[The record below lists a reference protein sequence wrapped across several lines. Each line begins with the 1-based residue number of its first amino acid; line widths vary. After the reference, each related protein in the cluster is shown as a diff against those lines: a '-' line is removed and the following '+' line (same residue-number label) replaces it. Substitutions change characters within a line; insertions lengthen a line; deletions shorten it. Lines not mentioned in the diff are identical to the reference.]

1 MSIRRK
7 LAIFVVLL
15 TVIPMCI
22 LLLASHFAF
31 NKQIALNEKTYL
43 NIAMKTARNSMFS
56 RAQGLRQTGM
66 VLAQSPSFQNL
77 ILDKDTK
84 GLDTALE
91 SIKLNCPYTDYAV
104 IVNKNN
110 ELLAELSP
118 SMVYD
123 ENSRLGV
130 LLNKACLNKEPIFS
144 EEVLTLDNLF
154 LPNSAE
160 YNQYMVEIKRPRT
173 NDKDYLDKAL
183 MGTTVVPII
192 SKADGEAVIGSL
204 ILGDVANH
212 DDYFPRYYTD
222 YVKESY
228 LAISVDG
235 IRITSNINAESGGR
249 YVGSRAPEGEE
260 INAEGEH
267 KYFGKVKI
275 GDEEHIFLDQI
286 ITNYSGEEVAMIGVG
301 IPESRFLAIVAD
313 NNKVV
318 VTVTLLCLIFMLI
331 AGNWLAAKMAEP
343 IVKAT
348 NEAKALGAN
357 SLNRAHYRDFATKD
371 EGIILLETF
380 KDISHDLQMK
390 ELARE
395 EALQQLYV
403 EHNKQKALAAQLL
416 TMNEKLEKTVT
427 ERTRHLQSAVEEL
440 HKVDVAKSQFMGNIS
455 HELRT
460 PLNAIMGASE
470 ILRDN
475 ILGNLN
481 AKQSKYVESIYSSG
495 EHLLQLINDILDIS
509 KIATGK
515 MSLNLE
521 KFYIRDVVQQVVNNV
536 NSYIGK
542 KHLDISLVV
551 IPEDFSLQADIQKIK
566 QIFYNLLSNAV
577 KFTPDGGKIKIEI
590 YKREDVMEAIVK
602 DTGIGIAEK
611 DLDRVFI
618 EFEQVDSSYCRQYE
632 GTGLGLPLVKKL
644 VELHSGEVCLKS
656 KLGIG
661 TEFMLTIPLEQELL
675 KNKNKE

>member
-1 MSIRRK
+1 
-7 LAIFVVLL
+7 
-15 TVIPMCI
+15 MCI

-31 NKQIALNEKTYL
+31 NKQIELNEKTYL
-43 NIAMKTARNSMFS
+43 NIAMKTARNSMFN

-66 VLAQSPSFQNL
+66 VLAQSPSFQKL
-77 ILDKDTK
+77 IEQRDEK
-84 GLDTALE
+84 GLINALDT
-91 SIKLNCPYTDYAV
+91 IKINCPYADYVV
-104 IVNKNN
+104 IVGKDD
-110 ELLAELSP
+110 ELLAKLEL
-118 SMVYD
+118 SMVYQKK
-123 ENSRLGV
+123 SRLGI
-130 LLNKACLNKEPIFS
+130 LLDDARLAKTPIFS
-144 EEVLTLDNLF
+144 EEVLALNQLF
-154 LPNSAE
+154 SQNSLE
-160 YNQYMVEIKRPRT
+160 YNEYIVAIKQPK
-173 NDKDYLDKAL
+173 DKEKGYLDKAL
-183 MGTTVVPII
+183 MGTTIVPIV
-192 SKADGEAVIGSL
+192 SKADSSTVIGSI

-235 IRITSNINAESGGR
+235 IRITSNINAERGGH
-249 YVGSRAPEGEE
+249 YTGSRAPEGEE
-260 INAEGEH
+260 ISEEGVH
-267 KYFGKVKI
+267 KYFGEVKI
-275 GDEEHIFLDQI
+275 GNEAHIFLDQI

-301 IPESRFLAIVAD
+301 IPEGRFLKIISD
-313 NNKVV
+313 NNRMVLFV
-318 VTVTLLCLIFMLI
+318 SVLCLAIMII
-331 AGNWLAAKMAEP
+331 AGNWLAAKMADP

-357 SLNRAHYRDFATKD
+357 SLNREHYKKFNTKD
-371 EGIILLETF
+371 EGVILLETF
-380 KDISHDLQMK
+380 KDISHDLQRK
-390 ELARE
+390 AQDRE
-395 EALQQLYV
+395 ETLHQLYI

-416 TMNEKLEKTVT
+416 TLNEKLEKTVT
-427 ERTRHLQSAVEEL
+427 ERTGHLQRALEEL

-460 PLNAIMGASE
+460 PLNAIMGAAE

-475 ILGNLN
+475 ILGSLN
-481 AKQSKYVESIYSSG
+481 VKQKKYVESIYSSG

-521 KFYIRDVVQQVVNNV
+521 KFYIKNAVQPVVNNV

-542 KHLDISLVV
+542 KHLNILLTINPDDFLVV
-551 IPEDFSLQADIQKIK
+551 ADVHKIR

-577 KFTPDGGKIKIEI
+577 KFTPEGGKVIIEI

-602 DTGIGIAEK
+602 DTGIGIAEE
-611 DLDRVFI
+611 DLERIFI

-644 VELHSGEVCLKS
+644 VELHGGEVCLKS
-656 KLGIG
+656 KLGVG
-661 TEFMLTIPLEQELL
+661 TEVMFTIPLQQSLL
-675 KNKNKE
+675 KNNYNA

>member
-31 NKQIALNEKTYL
+31 NKQIVLNEKTYL

-77 ILDKDTK
+77 ILKRDTQ
-84 GLDTALE
+84 GLDTALD

-104 IVNKNN
+104 IVDKNN
-110 ELLAELSP
+110 ELLAQLSP

-130 LLNKACLNKEPIFS
+130 LLDEARLNKEPIFS
-144 EEVLTLDNLF
+144 EEALTLDNLF
-154 LPNSAE
+154 LPNSLE
-160 YNQYMVEIKRPRT
+160 YTQYLVEIKQPRA
-173 NDKDYLDKAL
+173 NEKNYLDKAL

-192 SKADGEAVIGSL
+192 SKTDNETVIGSL

-260 INAEGEH
+260 INEEGEH
-267 KYFGKVKI
+267 KYFGKDKI
-275 GDEEHIFLDQI
+275 GNEEHIFLDQI

-301 IPESRFLAIVAD
+301 IPESRFLAIVSD

-331 AGNWLAAKMAEP
+331 AGNCLAAKMAEP
-343 IVKAT
+343 IVNAT

-357 SLNRAHYRDFATKD
+357 SLNREHYRDFDTKD

-390 ELARE
+390 ERARE
-395 EALQQLYV
+395 EALHQLNI
-403 EHNKQKALAAQLL
+403 EHDKQKALAAQLL

-475 ILGNLN
+475 ILGDLN
-481 AKQSKYVESIYSSG
+481 EKQSKYVESIYSSG

-521 KFYIRDVVQQVVNNV
+521 KFYIREVVQQVVNNV

-551 IPEDFSLQADIQKIK
+551 IPEDFYVQADIQKIK

-577 KFTPDGGKIKIEI
+577 KFTPDGGKVKIEI

-611 DLDRVFI
+611 DLERVFI

-644 VELHSGEVCLKS
+644 VELHGGEVCLKS
-656 KLGIG
+656 KLGVG

-675 KNKNKE
+675 KNKNKA

>member
-7 LAIFVVLL
+7 LTIFVVLL

-31 NKQIALNEKTYL
+31 NKQIELNEKTYL
-43 NIAMKTARNSMFS
+43 NIAMKTARNSMFN

-66 VLAQSPSFQNL
+66 VLAQSPSFQKL
-77 ILDKDTK
+77 IDKRDEK
-84 GLDTALE
+84 GLDNALDT
-91 SIKLNCPYTDYAV
+91 IKINCPYADYAV
-104 IVNKNN
+104 IVGPHN
-110 ELLAELSP
+110 ELLAKLSP
-118 SMVYD
+118 SMVYQK
-123 ENSRLGV
+123 NSRFGI
-130 LLNKACLNKEPIFS
+130 LLDNVHQAKKAIFS
-144 EEVLTLDNLF
+144 KEVFALNQLF
-154 LPNSAE
+154 LPNSLE
-160 YNQYMVEIKRPRT
+160 YNEYIVAIKKPKVKE
-173 NDKDYLDKAL
+173 KDYLDKAL
-183 MGTTVVPII
+183 MGTTIVPIV
-192 SKADGEAVIGSL
+192 SKADGSTVIGSI

-212 DDYFPRYYTD
+212 DDYFPQYYTD

-235 IRITSNINAESGGR
+235 IRITSNINAESGGH
-249 YVGSRAPEGEE
+249 YTGSRAPEGEE
-260 INAEGEH
+260 ISEDGVH
-267 KYFGKVKI
+267 KYFGEVEI
-275 GDEEHIFLDQI
+275 GDEVHIFLDQI

-301 IPESRFLAIVAD
+301 IPEGRFLTIISD
-313 NNKVV
+313 NNRMVLFV
-318 VTVTLLCLIFMLI
+318 SLLCLVIMII
-331 AGNWLAAKMAEP
+331 AGNWLAAKMADP

-357 SLNRAHYRDFATKD
+357 SLNREHYKNFNTKD
-371 EGIILLETF
+371 EGVILLETF
-380 KDISHDLQMK
+380 KDISHDLQRK
-390 ELARE
+390 EQDRE
-395 EALQQLYV
+395 ETLQQLYI

-416 TMNEKLEKTVT
+416 TMNEKLEKIVA
-427 ERTRHLQSAVEEL
+427 ERTGHLQRALEEL
-440 HKVDVAKSQFMGNIS
+440 HKVDAAKSQFMGNIS

-460 PLNAIMGASE
+460 PLNAIMGAAE

-475 ILGNLN
+475 ILGSLN
-481 AKQSKYVESIYSSG
+481 IKQNKYVESIYSSG

-521 KFYIRDVVQQVVNNV
+521 KFYIKNAVQSIVNNV

-542 KHLDISLVV
+542 KHLNISLTINPDDFLVV
-551 IPEDFSLQADIQKIK
+551 ADVHKIR

-577 KFTPDGGKIKIEI
+577 KFTPEGGTIIIEI

-602 DTGIGIAEK
+602 DTGIGIAEE
-611 DLDRVFI
+611 DLERVFI

-644 VELHSGEVCLKS
+644 VELHGGEVCLKS
-656 KLGIG
+656 KLGVG
-661 TEFMLTIPLEQELL
+661 TEVMFTIPLEQSLL
-675 KNKNKE
+675 KNNYNA

>member
-7 LAIFVVLL
+7 LAVFVVLL

-31 NKQIALNEKTYL
+31 DKQIKLNEKTYL
-43 NIAMKTARNSMFS
+43 NVAIKTALNSMVS
-56 RAQGLRQTGM
+56 RTQGLSQTGM
-66 VLAQSPSFQNL
+66 VLSQSPAFQKL
-77 ILDKDTK
+77 IQQRDTK
-84 GLDTALE
+84 GLDSALA
-91 SIKLNCPYTDYAV
+91 SIKSNFTYTDYAI
-104 IVNKNN
+104 IVDENNK
-110 ELLAELSP
+110 LLAQLSP
-118 SMVYD
+118 SMIYNKD
-123 ENSRLGV
+123 SRLGALV
-130 LLNKACLNKEPIFS
+130 NEARVGKKTIFS

-154 LPNSAE
+154 LPDSLE
-160 YNQYMVEIKRPRT
+160 YSEYIVTIKQPRE
-173 NDKDYLDKAL
+173 NDKRFLNKAL
-183 MGTTVVPII
+183 MGTTIVPII
-192 SKADGEAVIGSL
+192 DKDNDNTVIGSL

-235 IRITSNINAESGGR
+235 IRITSNINAESGGH

-260 INAEGEH
+260 LSKEGEH
-267 KYFGKVKI
+267 KYFGRTQI
-275 GDEEHIFLDQI
+275 GNEDHIFLDQI

-301 IPESRFLAIVAD
+301 IPESRFLAIVSD

-348 NEAKALGAN
+348 NEAKILGAN
-357 SLNRAHYRDFATKD
+357 SLNRANYRDFGTKD
-371 EGIILLETF
+371 EGVILLETF
-380 KDISHDLQMK
+380 KDISYELQMK

-395 EALQQLYV
+395 EALQQLNI
-403 EHNKQKALAAQLL
+403 EHDKQKALAEQLL
-416 TMNEKLEKTVT
+416 TMNEKLEKTVA
-427 ERTRHLQSAVEEL
+427 ERTHHLLSAVEEL
-440 HKVDVAKSQFMGNIS
+440 HKVDVAKSEFMGNIS

-470 ILRDN
+470 ILREN

-481 AKQSKYVESIYSSG
+481 EKQGKYVESIYSSG

-521 KFYIRDVVQQVVNNV
+521 TFYIQDVAQQVVNNV

-551 IPEDFSLQADIQKIK
+551 SPEDFLVQADIQKIK

-577 KFTPDGGKIKIEI
+577 KFTPDGGKVKVEI
-590 YKREDVMEAIVK
+590 YKREDVMEVIVK
-602 DTGIGIAEK
+602 DTGIGIAAK

-618 EFEQVDSSYCRQYE
+618 EFEQVDSSSCRQYE

-644 VELHSGEVCLKS
+644 VELHGGEVCLKS
-656 KLGIG
+656 ELGVG
-661 TEFMLTIPLEQELL
+661 TEFMFTIPLEQEPLR
-675 KNKNKE
+675 NKNKA

>member
-7 LAIFVVLL
+7 LTIFVVLL

-43 NIAMKTARNSMFS
+43 NIAMKTARNSMFN

-66 VLAQSPSFQNL
+66 VLAQASSFQNL
-77 ILDKDTK
+77 LEQRDEK
-84 GLDTALE
+84 GLAVALD
-91 SIKLNCPYTDYAV
+91 SIKTNCPYADYAV
-104 IVNKNN
+104 IVGPNN
-110 ELLAELSP
+110 ELLAKLSP
-118 SMVYD
+118 SMVYYKD
-123 ENSRLGV
+123 SRLGI
-130 LLNKACLNKEPIFS
+130 LLNQAKLEKKTIFS
-144 EEVLTLDNLF
+144 EEVFALDKLF
-154 LPNSAE
+154 LANSLE
-160 YNQYMVEIKRPRT
+160 YNEYLVAIKTPRAKET
-173 NDKDYLDKAL
+173 DYLDKAL
-183 MGTTVVPII
+183 MGTTIVPII
-192 SKADGEAVIGSL
+192 SKDSRNKVIGNI

-212 DDYFPRYYTD
+212 DDYFPQYYTD

-235 IRITSNINAESGGR
+235 IRITSNINAESGGH
-249 YVGSRAPEGEE
+249 YIGSRAPEGEE
-260 INAEGEH
+260 ITEEGEH
-267 KYFGKVKI
+267 QYFGKVKI
-275 GDEEHIFLDQI
+275 GKEDHIFLDQI
-286 ITNYSGEEVAMIGVG
+286 ITNYSGEEIAMIGVG
-301 IPESRFLAIVAD
+301 IPEERFLAIISD
-313 NNKVV
+313 NNRMVLFV
-318 VTVTLLCLIFMLI
+318 SLVCLAIMI
-331 AGNWLAAKMAEP
+331 TAGNWLAAKMAEP

-357 SLNRAHYRDFATKD
+357 SLKRKNYKDFDTRD

-380 KDISHDLQMK
+380 KDISHDLQEK
-390 ELARE
+390 EQDRE
-395 EALQQLYV
+395 EALQQLHI
-403 EHNKQKALAAQLL
+403 EHNKQKALAGQLL
-416 TMNEKLEKTVT
+416 TMNEKLERTVA
-427 ERTRHLQSAVEEL
+427 ERTSHLQRAVEEL
-440 HKVDVAKSQFMGNIS
+440 HKVDVAKSQFLGNIS

-460 PLNAIMGASE
+460 PLNAIIGSAE

-475 ILGNLN
+475 ILGKLN
-481 AKQSKYVESIYSSG
+481 EKQVKYVESIYSSG

-521 KFYIRDVVQQVVNNV
+521 KFYIRDVVQQVVNNI

-542 KHLDISLVV
+542 KHLDVSLII
-551 IPEDFSLQADIQKIK
+551 IPDDFPVQADVQKVK

-577 KFTPDGGKIKIEI
+577 KFTPDGGKVIVEI

-611 DLDRVFI
+611 DLERVFI

-644 VELHSGEVCLKS
+644 VELHGGEVCLKS
-656 KLGIG
+656 ELGIG
-661 TEFMLTIPLEQELL
+661 TNVVFTIPLTQEQI
-675 KNKNKE
+675 KTTNSI

>member
-1 MSIRRK
+1 MSIRKK
-7 LAIFVVLL
+7 LAVFVVLL

-31 NKQIALNEKTYL
+31 NKQIVLNEKTYL
-43 NIAMKTARNSMFS
+43 NIAMKTARNSMFN

-66 VLAQSPSFQNL
+66 VLAQSPSFQKL
-77 ILDKDTK
+77 IQERNEKDLK
-84 GLDTALE
+84 VALN
-91 SIKLNCPYTDYAV
+91 SIKLNCPYADYAV
-104 IVNKNN
+104 IVGPKN
-110 ELLAELSP
+110 EVLAKLEP
-118 SMVYD
+118 SMVYY

-130 LLNKACLNKEPIFS
+130 LLDNATREKKVIFS
-144 EEVLTLDNLF
+144 EEVIDLNKLF
-154 LPNSAE
+154 LPNSLE
-160 YNQYMVEIKRPRT
+160 YNEYIVAIKQPRAKE
-173 NDKDYLDKAL
+173 NDYLNKAL
-183 MGTTVVPII
+183 MGTNIVPII
-192 SKADGEAVIGSL
+192 SKDDGDTVIGSL

-228 LAISVDG
+228 LAISVAG
-235 IRITSNINAESGGR
+235 IRITSNINAESGGH
-249 YVGSRAPEGEE
+249 YIGSRAPEGEE
-260 INAEGEH
+260 ISEEGEQ

-275 GDEEHIFLDQI
+275 GKEDHIFLDQI

-301 IPESRFLAIVAD
+301 IPESRFLAIVSD

-348 NEAKALGAN
+348 NEAKILGAN
-357 SLNRAHYRDFATKD
+357 SLNRAQYRDLGTKD
-371 EGIILLETF
+371 EGVILLETF
-380 KDISHDLQMK
+380 KDISCELQMK

-395 EALQQLYV
+395 EALQQLNI
-403 EHNKQKALAAQLL
+403 EHDKQKALAEQLL
-416 TMNEKLEKTVT
+416 AMNEKLEKTVA
-427 ERTRHLQSAVEEL
+427 ERTHHLLSAVEEL
-440 HKVDVAKSQFMGNIS
+440 HKVDVAKSEFMGNIS

-470 ILRDN
+470 ILREN
-475 ILGNLN
+475 ILGDLN
-481 AKQSKYVESIYSSG
+481 KKQSNYVESIYSSG

-521 KFYIRDVVQQVVNNV
+521 AFYIQYVAQQVVNNV

-542 KHLDISLVV
+542 KHLDILLVV
-551 IPEDFSLQADIQKIK
+551 SPEDFLVQADIQKIK

-577 KFTPDGGKIKIEI
+577 KFTPDGGKVEVKI
-590 YKREDVMEAIVK
+590 YKREDVMEVIVK
-602 DTGIGIAEK
+602 DTGIGIATK

-618 EFEQVDSSYCRQYE
+618 EFEQVDSSSCRQYE

-644 VELHSGEVCLKS
+644 VELHGGEVCLKS
-656 KLGIG
+656 ELGVG
-661 TEFMLTIPLEQELL
+661 TEFMFTIPLEQEHL
-675 KNKNKE
+675 KNKNKA

>member
-7 LAIFVVLL
+7 LTIFVVLL

-43 NIAMKTARNSMFS
+43 NIAMKTARNSMFN

-66 VLAQSPSFQNL
+66 VLAQASSFQNL
-77 ILDKDTK
+77 LEQRDEK
-84 GLDTALE
+84 GLAMALE
-91 SIKLNCPYTDYAV
+91 SIKTNCPYADYAV
-104 IVNKNN
+104 IVGQNN
-110 ELLAELSP
+110 ELLAKLSP
-118 SMVYD
+118 SMVYYKD
-123 ENSRLGV
+123 SRLGV
-130 LLNKACLNKEPIFS
+130 LLNQAKLEKKTIFS
-144 EEVLTLDNLF
+144 EEVFALDKLF
-154 LPNSAE
+154 LVNSLE
-160 YNQYMVEIKRPRT
+160 YNEYLVAIKTPRAQET
-173 NDKDYLDKAL
+173 DYLDKAL
-183 MGTTVVPII
+183 MGTTIIPII
-192 SKADGEAVIGSL
+192 SKDSRNKVIGNI

-212 DDYFPRYYTD
+212 DDYFPQYYTD

-228 LAISVDG
+228 LAISIDG
-235 IRITSNINAESGGR
+235 IRITSNINAESGGH
-249 YVGSRAPEGEE
+249 YIGSRAPEGEE
-260 INAEGEH
+260 ITEEGEH

-275 GDEEHIFLDQI
+275 GNEEHIFLDQI
-286 ITNYSGEEVAMIGVG
+286 ITNYSGEEIAMIGVG
-301 IPESRFLAIVAD
+301 IPEERFLAIISD
-313 NNKVV
+313 NNRMVLFV
-318 VTVTLLCLIFMLI
+318 SLICLAIMII
-331 AGNWLAAKMAEP
+331 AGNWLADKMAEP
-343 IVKAT
+343 IVNAT

-357 SLNRAHYRDFATKD
+357 SLNRAHYREFDTKD

-390 ELARE
+390 EMARE
-395 EALQQLYV
+395 EALQQLNI
-403 EHNKQKALAAQLL
+403 EHDKQKALAAQLL

-427 ERTRHLQSAVEEL
+427 ERTRHLQNAVEEL

-481 AKQSKYVESIYSSG
+481 EKQSKYVESIYSSG

-521 KFYIRDVVQQVVNNV
+521 KFYIRDVVQQVVNNI

-551 IPEDFSLQADIQKIK
+551 IPEDFYIQADTQKIK

-577 KFTPDGGKIKIEI
+577 KFTPDGGKVKVEI

-644 VELHSGEVCLKS
+644 VELHGGEVCLKS
-656 KLGIG
+656 KLGVG

-675 KNKNKE
+675 KNKNKA

>member
-7 LAIFVVLL
+7 LTIFVVLL

-31 NKQIALNEKTYL
+31 NKQIELNEKTYL
-43 NIAMKTARNSMFS
+43 NIAMKTARNSMLN

-66 VLAQSPSFQNL
+66 VLAQSPSFQKL
-77 ILDKDTK
+77 IEQRDEK
-84 GLDTALE
+84 GLINALDT
-91 SIKLNCPYTDYAV
+91 IKINCPYADYVV
-104 IVNKNN
+104 IVGKDD
-110 ELLAELSP
+110 ELLAKLEP
-118 SMVYD
+118 SMVYQKK
-123 ENSRLGV
+123 SRLGI
-130 LLNKACLNKEPIFS
+130 LLDDARLAKTPIFS
-144 EEVLTLDNLF
+144 EEVLTLNQLF
-154 LPNSAE
+154 SQNSLE
-160 YNQYMVEIKRPRT
+160 YNEYIVAIKQPK
-173 NDKDYLDKAL
+173 DKEKDYLDKAL
-183 MGTTVVPII
+183 MGTTIVPIV
-192 SKADGEAVIGSL
+192 SKADSSTVIGSI

-235 IRITSNINAESGGR
+235 IRITSNINAESGGH
-249 YVGSRAPEGEE
+249 YIGSRAPEGEE
-260 INAEGEH
+260 ISEEGVH
-267 KYFGKVKI
+267 KYFGEVKI
-275 GDEEHIFLDQI
+275 GNEAHIFLDQI

-301 IPESRFLAIVAD
+301 IPEGRFLTIISD
-313 NNKVV
+313 NNRMVLFV
-318 VTVTLLCLIFMLI
+318 SLLCLAIMII
-331 AGNWLAAKMAEP
+331 AGNWLAAKMADP
-343 IVKAT
+343 IIKAT
-348 NEAKALGAN
+348 NEAKALGAT
-357 SLNRAHYRDFATKD
+357 SLNRAHYKKFDTKD
-371 EGIILLETF
+371 EGVILLETF
-380 KDISHDLQMK
+380 KDISHDLQRK
-390 ELARE
+390 EQDRE
-395 EALQQLYV
+395 ETLHQLYI

-416 TMNEKLEKTVT
+416 TLNEKLEKTVA
-427 ERTRHLQSAVEEL
+427 ERTGHLQRALEEL

-460 PLNAIMGASE
+460 PLNAIIGAAE

-475 ILGNLN
+475 ILGSLN
-481 AKQSKYVESIYSSG
+481 VKQKKYVESIYSSG

-521 KFYIRDVVQQVVNNV
+521 KFYIKNAVQPVVNNV

-542 KHLDISLVV
+542 KHLNILLTINPDDFLVV
-551 IPEDFSLQADIQKIK
+551 ADVHKIR

-577 KFTPDGGKIKIEI
+577 KFTPEGGKVIIEI

-602 DTGIGIAEK
+602 DTGIGIAEE
-611 DLDRVFI
+611 DLERIFI

-644 VELHSGEVCLKS
+644 VELHGGEVCLKS
-656 KLGIG
+656 KLGVG
-661 TEFMLTIPLEQELL
+661 TEVMFTIPLQQSLL
-675 KNKNKE
+675 KNNYNT